1 MKVGVCSWSL
11 CPEDPEDLIEKV
23 RATDVSAVQL
33 ALDPIRSDWGVAAL
47 ARIRQSGIEIL
58 SGMMMMEGE
67 DYSTLE
73 TIKVT
78 GGVRPDQHWDQNLES
93 AAENARIAAAAGIS
107 LVTFHAGFIPHQE
120 QDPERAKMIDRLVTF
135 AGTFNDAGC
144 RVALETGQET
154 APTLLAVLEEMGLPD
169 VGVNFDPA
177 NMVLYGMGDPVLA
190 LDQLAPHVFQLHV
203 KDALPSTDPAQWGS
217 EEAVG
222 AGSVDWPGFF
232 RVLRE
237 RQISGDLVIERE
249 AGNQRVEDV
258 IQARNLIADY
268 HQGANDE

>member
-11 CPEDPEDLIEKV
+11 CPEGPEDLIEKV
-23 RATDVSAVQL
+23 RATDVGAVQL

-107 LVTFHAGFIPHQE
+107 LVTFHAGFIPHQQ
-120 QDPERAKMIDRLVTF
+120 QDPERTKMIDRLVTF

-154 APTLLAVLEEMGLPD
+154 ASTLLSVLEEMGLPD

-177 NMVLYGMGDPVLA
+177 NMILYGLGDPVLA

-203 KDALPSTDPAQWGS
+203 KDAMASSNPDQWGS

-222 AGSVDWPGFF
+222 DGEVDWPGFF
-232 RVLRE
+232 RVLRQ
-237 RQISGDLVIERE
+237 RQISGALVIERE
-249 AGNQRVEDV
+249 AGNQRIEDV